1 MFSNVCWQ
9 PRAMFSLY
17 TSSKLSRPEFEFS
30 LKGKLKVVGSNPG
43 YLLKS
48 FLLYRLIVGTLFHI
62 FIMSAIKWH
71 VCFVDCWLIY
81 ADYQRLFVFKT
92 FELCANF
99 GLRSFSLGFEF
110 ETIYGK
116 ICKYMNNPMKKF
128 LSYFGKILSW
138 SENY

>member
-1 MFSNVCWQ
+1 M
-9 PRAMFSLY
+9 
-17 TSSKLSRPEFEFS
+17 
-30 LKGKLKVVGSNPG
+30 GSNPG

-62 FIMSAIKWH
+62 FVMSAIKWH

-81 ADYQRLFVFKT
+81 ADYQRLFVSKT
-92 FELCANF
+92 FELGAN
-99 GLRSFSLGFEF
+99 LRSFSLGFEF

-116 ICKYMNNPMKKF
+116 ICKNMNNPTKNQ
-128 LSYFGKILSW
+128 LSYFGWVGIIMSL

>member
-9 PRAMFSLY
+9 PPAMFSLY

-30 LKGKLKVVGSNPG
+30 LKGKLKVMGSNPG

-62 FIMSAIKWH
+62 FVMSAIKWH

-92 FELCANF
+92 FELGANF

-116 ICKYMNNPMKKF
+116 ICKYMNNPTKHL